1 MRLIVTADL
10 HANHARSRPLADDA
24 IAQINASEGDVLLL
38 VGDTA
43 TADEGQLEAALSRIT
58 FDGPKL
64 FVAGNHELWTKRHDS
79 YAIFAEELPARVRAL
94 GWHWLE
100 DDPIEIDGV
109 GFVGSVGWYDYTYAP
124 DTLDIPQRFFEAKVS
139 PGAAEYLTAYQ
150 HLIDEDVTD
159 AARQIVARWNDGKF
173 IKLGRSDHA
182 FLDERIASLRT
193 ALQRLNASKIV
204 AAVHHVPFRQLL
216 PPRHSGSGAWDFA
229 RAYLGS
235 DRLGEVLLGD
245 RRVSHVF
252 CGHSHFAVREQIGH
266 PQAINIGSGYRQK
279 FVLKIDIAS

>member
-10 HANHARSRPLADDA
+10 HANHARSQSLAIDA
-24 IAQINASEGDVLLL
+24 IAQINATPGDALLL

-64 FVAGNHELWTKRHDS
+64 FVAGNHELWTRRADS
-79 YAIFAEELPARVRAL
+79 HAIFTGELPERVRAL

-100 DDPIEIDGV
+100 GDAFEIGDLAI
-109 GFVGSVGWYDYTYAP
+109 VGSVGWYDYSYAP
-124 DTLDIPQRFFEAKVS
+124 DSLDVPRRFYEAKVS
-139 PGAAEYLTAYQ
+139 PGAAEHLTTYQ
-150 HLIDEDVTD
+150 HLLDEDVTD
-159 AARQIVARWNDGKF
+159 AAKQIVARWNDAKF
-173 IKLGRSDHA
+173 VKLGRSDVS
-182 FLDERIASLRT
+182 FLDERIAALR
-193 ALQRLNASKIV
+193 ASIARVRASRIV

-235 DRLGEVLLGD
+235 DRLGEVFLED
-245 RRVSHVF
+245 PRVSHVF
-252 CGHSHFAVREQIGH
+252 CGHSHFAVREQIGRL
-266 PQAINIGSGYRQK
+266 QAINVGSGYRQK
-279 FVLKIDIAS
+279 HVVTIDV

>member
-10 HANHARSRPLADDA
+10 HANHARSRPVADDA
-24 IAQINASEGDVLLL
+24 IAQINSAKGDVLLL

-43 TADEGQLEAALSRIT
+43 TADEGQLEAALSRIH

-64 FVAGNHELWTKRHDS
+64 FVAGNHELWTKRADS
-79 YAIFAEELPARVRAL
+79 HAIFVDQLPARVRAL

-100 DDPIEIDGV
+100 SDPFELDGV
-109 GFVGSVGWYDYTYAP
+109 AFVGSVGWYDYSYAP
-124 DTLDIPQRFFEAKVS
+124 ESLDVPRRFYEAKVS
-139 PGAAEYLTAYQ
+139 PGAAEHLTAYQ
-150 HLIDEDVTD
+150 HLLDEDVTD
-159 AARQIVARWNDGKF
+159 AARQIVARWNDAKF
-173 IKLGRSDHA
+173 VKLGRSDVA
-182 FLDERIASLRT
+182 FLD
-193 ALQRLNASKIV
+193 QRLAGLRSSLERTKAARVI

-216 PPRHSGSGAWDFA
+216 PPRHSGSGPWDFA

-235 DRLGEVLLGD
+235 DRLGQVLLDD

-266 PQAINIGSGYRQK
+266 LQAINIGSGYRQK
-279 FVLKIDIAS
+279 FVLTIDV